1 MDGRPV
7 ERDAELPS
15 IISGV
20 KPGKTVKLEVWR
32 DRAVRNLN
40 VAVVELKPEGQV
52 ASVEGSGEGASQA
65 DVLGLSIRPL
75 APEERSQ
82 VSTEGNLVVEN
93 VEGPALAAGV
103 RPGDIILGV
112 NGSRV
117 RTADELAAASKRSGK
132 TVALLVQRGEGQIFV
147 PVRIP

>member
-1 MDGRPV
+1 MRAAFPDARK
-7 ERDAELPS
+7 AELAF
-15 IISGV
+15 GE
-20 KPGKTVKLEVWR
+20 LWQR
-32 DRAVRNLN
+32 
-40 VAVVELKPEGQV
+40 VA
-52 ASVEGSGEGASQA
+52 ASPPITRKEI
-65 DVLGLSIRPL
+65 LTL
-75 APEERSQ
+75 APEERSR

-103 RPGDIILGV
+103 RAGDIILGV

-117 RTADELAAASKRSGK
+117 KTADELAAASKRSGK